1 MRAKM
6 DPRTPREIAEDFTG
20 VEDIASLD
28 DLDAI
33 YGSLDDQDSWE
44 DDFGNQNE
52 TLDGMD

>member
-1 MRAKM
+1 M